1 MNILFYTIIYSIQS
15 KFDFEKY
22 IEWGKNII
30 NYVQNYKLIIFT
42 NKETYKLIKNIIKD
56 KNIEII
62 ILELEEF
69 FYFRYKNFLLQNT
82 NKDCFPDHN
91 ISYKLILLWIE
102 RHLLIKK
109 IKNKYKSDFYC
120 YIDWGYIREKIDP
133 IKIKEFD
140 LDENKIHW
148 GLVNSKKD
156 AFEYYNHLF
165 KTKDKNILKKNI
177 KDIIINQKI
186 EKYQPIFGGGFSI
199 IPHKMIDDFLEIY
212 NHSLNYILDNQILF
226 KDDQSIIAYTIIN
239 NLNKFKLIYKEK
251 DKIEW
256 FPFIYLLK

>member
-1 MNILFYTIIYSIQS
+1 MIFYTIIYKIES

-22 IEWGKNII
+22 FEWGKNLI
-30 NYVQNYKLIIFT
+30 NYLQNYKLIIFT
-42 NKETYKLIKNIIKD
+42 NDETYDIIKGIIKD
-56 KNIEII
+56 KKNIEI
-62 ILELEEF
+62 
-69 FYFRYKNFLLQNT
+69 FYFNIENFYYFKYKNFLLQNT
-82 NKDCFPDHN
+82 CKDCFPDHK

-102 RHLLIKK
+102 RHLLVEK

-120 YIDWGYIREKIDP
+120 YIDWGYIREKNKSIE
-133 IKIKEFD
+133 IKDYKF
-140 LDENKIHW
+140 DENKIQW
-148 GLVNSKKD
+148 GLVNSKEN

-199 IPHKMIDDFLEIY
+199 IPHKMVDEFLKIY
-212 NHSLNYILDNQILF
+212 KHSLNYILDNQILF

-256 FPFIYLLK
+256 FPFIYLLE

>member
-1 MNILFYTIIYSIQS
+1 MIFYTIIYKIES

-22 IEWGKNII
+22 IEWGKNLI
-30 NYVQNYKLIIFT
+30 NYLQNYKLIIFT
-42 NKETYKLIKNIIKD
+42 NDETYNIIKKIIKD
-56 KNIEII
+56 KKNIEI
-62 ILELEEF
+62 
-69 FYFRYKNFLLQNT
+69 FYFNIENFYYFKYKNFLLQNT
-82 NKDCFPDHN
+82 CKDCFPDHK

-102 RHLLIKK
+102 RHLLVEK

-120 YIDWGYIREKIDP
+120 YIDWGYIREKNKSIE
-133 IKIKEFD
+133 IKDYKF
-140 LDENKIHW
+140 DENKIQW
-148 GLVNSKKD
+148 GLVNSKEN

-199 IPHKMIDDFLEIY
+199 IPHKMVYEFLKIY
-212 NHSLNYILDNQILF
+212 KHSLNYILDNQILF

-256 FPFIYLLK
+256 FPFIYLLE

>member
-1 MNILFYTIIYSIQS
+1 MIFYTIIYKIES

-22 IEWGKNII
+22 IEWGKNLI
-30 NYVQNYKLIIFT
+30 NYLQNYKLIIFT
-42 NKETYKLIKNIIKD
+42 NDETYDIIKGIIKD
-56 KNIEII
+56 KKNIEI
-62 ILELEEF
+62 
-69 FYFRYKNFLLQNT
+69 FYFNIENFYYFKYKNFLLQNT
-82 NKDCFPDHN
+82 CKDCFPDHK

-102 RHLLIKK
+102 RHLLVEK

-120 YIDWGYIREKIDP
+120 YIDWGYIREKNKSIE
-133 IKIKEFD
+133 IKDYKF
-140 LDENKIHW
+140 DENKIQW
-148 GLVNSKKD
+148 GLVNSKEN

-177 KDIIINQKI
+177 KDIIINKKI

-199 IPHKMIDDFLEIY
+199 IPHKMVDEFLKIY
-212 NHSLNYILDNQILF
+212 KHSLNYILDNQILF

-239 NLNKFKLIYKEK
+239 NLNKFRKIYKEK

-256 FPFIYLLK
+256 FPFIYLLE

>member
-1 MNILFYTIIYSIQS
+1 MIFYTIIYKIES

-22 IEWGKNII
+22 IEWGKNLI
-30 NYVQNYKLIIFT
+30 NYLQNYKLIIFT
-42 NKETYKLIKNIIKD
+42 NHETYDIIKGIIKD
-56 KNIEII
+56 KKNIEI
-62 ILELEEF
+62 
-69 FYFRYKNFLLQNT
+69 FYFNIENFYYFKYKNFLLQNT
-82 NKDCFPDHN
+82 CKDCFPDHK

-102 RHLLIKK
+102 RHLLVEKIKK
-109 IKNKYKSDFYC
+109 KYKSDFYC
-120 YIDWGYIREKIDP
+120 YIDWGYIREKNKSIE
-133 IKIKEFD
+133 IKDYKF
-140 LDENKIHW
+140 DENKIQW

-156 AFEYYNHLF
+156 TFEYYNHLF

-199 IPHKMIDDFLEIY
+199 IPHKMVDEFLKIY
-212 NHSLNYILDNQILF
+212 KHSLNYILDNQILF

-256 FPFIYLLK
+256 FPFIYLLE